1 MQYPKSV
8 QRLIAEFA
16 KLPGVGKKSAER
28 FALHL
33 LKAGHRD
40 AASLARAAAEL
51 HEGLKTCRVCGNVD
65 EHDPC
70 RICADDKRDTSLLC
84 VVEEVGDLCA
94 IEAMGRFRGRYH
106 VLGGAISP
114 LDGVGPEELRMQEL
128 VQRVKD
134 GGVREVILATSS
146 SVAGDATCL
155 YVEKLLEGT
164 GVDLTRIAFGLPVG
178 GEIER
183 ADPNTLARALD
194 GRRRLR

>member
-1 MQYPKSV
+1 VPYPKSV

-33 LKAGHRD
+33 LKAGRRE
-40 AASLARAAAEL
+40 AASLGRAATEL
-51 HEGLKTCRVCGNVD
+51 HDGVKQCRVCGATD
-65 EHDPC
+65 ESDPC
-70 RICADDKRDTSLLC
+70 RICSDDKRDASLLC
-84 VVEEVGDLCA
+84 VVEEARDVLA
-94 IEAMGRFRGRYH
+94 IESVGRFRGRYH

-114 LDGVGPEELRMQEL
+114 LDGIGPDELRMREL
-128 VQRVKD
+128 VQRVRD

-155 YVEKLLEGT
+155 YIEKLLEGLN
-164 GVDLTRIAFGLPVG
+164 VELTRIAFGLPIG
-178 GEIER
+178 SGIEQ
-183 ADPNTLARALD
+183 ADPGTLAKALD